1 MEAHGAAVLITTEIP
16 LVLRNFIYEIML
28 TLNIHTLMTTLSTCW
43 AMTINN
49 PDENDYVLVRNP
61 NEQHIRELVWTPED
75 AGTPHIQAFVKLMR
89 QQRLSFVKKLFP
101 RGHFTP
107 ITNDV
112 YMLNSRNYAQKDD
125 ETTRGPHTITMNPV
139 VPDAIGFLTQ
149 LIGEYVEQAPEDQD
163 LDDAAA
169 ISVFLN
175 EQERYHITCK
185 PYLCKLVLSP
195 IYTKAKRLYWKE
207 ILANRLN
214 ADDNE
219 REGEGETDDDQ
230 TESIASAQESEQE
243 ESCSEAH
250 EGSDSG
256 SEPDSE
262 TEGGDEAEY

>member
-1 MEAHGAAVLITTEIP
+1 
-16 LVLRNFIYEIML
+16 
-28 TLNIHTLMTTLSTCW
+28 MTTLSTCW

-49 PDENDYVLVRNP
+49 PDENDYLLVRNP
-61 NEQHIRELVWTPED
+61 NEQHLREIIWTPED
-75 AGTPHIQAFVKLMR
+75 AGTPHIQAFIKLMR
-89 QQRLSFVKKLFP
+89 QQRLSFVRKLFP

-125 ETTRGPHTITMNPV
+125 ETTRGAHTITLNPV
-139 VPDAIGFLTQ
+139 VPDAVGFLTQ
-149 LIGEYVEQAPEDQD
+149 LIGEYVDLAPEDQD

-175 EQERYHITCK
+175 EQERHHITCK

-195 IYTKAKRLYWKE
+195 IYAKAKKLYWKE

-214 ADDNE
+214 ADDDT
-219 REGEGETDDDQ
+219 REGTGETDDDETQ
-230 TESIASAQESEQE
+230 SAIIEESEQE
-243 ESCSEAH
+243 ACSEEGSSF

-256 SEPDSE
+256 SESNCE
-262 TEGGDEAEY
+262 EEGGDQTEY